1 MYGAR
6 LMAEN
11 VNMLCDLYLTS
22 GFASPC
28 DVQLAILAI
37 ECNNSSMQHC
47 YSYKTFKQPEMF
59 PAYVT

>member
-1 MYGAR
+1 
-6 LMAEN
+6 MAEN